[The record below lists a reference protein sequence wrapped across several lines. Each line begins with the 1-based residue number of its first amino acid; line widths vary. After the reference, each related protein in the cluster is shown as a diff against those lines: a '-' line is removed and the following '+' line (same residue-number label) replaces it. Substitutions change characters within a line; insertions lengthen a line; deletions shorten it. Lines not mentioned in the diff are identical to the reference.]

1 MTDLYPICDGTYVK
15 YYITPKL
22 PDGLSL
28 DVNTGVISGIPN
40 KNSELKKYIITAR
53 QELIVECQL
62 YIQINSIIII
72 LLDKTCPSIDS
83 FSEAVINS
91 YGARPCT
98 NNYNSYEYR
107 YCYENQT
114 WSSIIDDSNCRD
126 VDIELYY
133 PNDTFIF
140 QQNFPIKKIEY
151 EKSTGILSYKCDE
164 LPDGLIFN
172 VIDGTIT
179 GEPKKPSNLTR
190 YIIEGYTR
198 EFNIIQSYIY
208 IMINATFC
216 NSEYGFP
223 VAESNTEMVIPCNG
237 LLWGVKKANCLI
249 STEENKLY
257 WGNIEG
263 CNGTTIKNT
272 NHYSFL
278 LIFKELDYN
287 KMAFEDFYEIYNIV
301 YYLVEDVLV
310 EDINTLSFT
319 IEQKN
324 NSVIYNFGFYSSRDG
339 ETIQTIIIQ
348 LLNNRSWLILQYI
361 KKKIDEHYLF
371 IPEPVI
377 SSITISSYQNEKR
390 EINESEFII
399 LSTIAILLIIILF
412 IAIFFT
418 YLHLKS
424 IKRSTLIYRR
434 DLRRKRNQ
442 KDLFL

>member
-1 MTDLYPICDGTYVK
+1 
-15 YYITPKL
+15 
-22 PDGLSL
+22 
-28 DVNTGVISGIPN
+28 
-40 KNSELKKYIITAR
+40 
-53 QELIVECQL
+53 
-62 YIQINSIIII
+62 
-72 LLDKTCPSIDS
+72 
-83 FSEAVINS
+83 
-91 YGARPCT
+91 
-98 NNYNSYEYR
+98 
-107 YCYENQT
+107 
-114 WSSIIDDSNCRD
+114 
-126 VDIELYY
+126 
-133 PNDTFIF
+133 
-140 QQNFPIKKIEY
+140 
-151 EKSTGILSYKCDE
+151 
-164 LPDGLIFN
+164 
-172 VIDGTIT
+172 
-179 GEPKKPSNLTR
+179 
-190 YIIEGYTR
+190 
-198 EFNIIQSYIY
+198 
-208 IMINATFC
+208 MINATFC

-361 KKKIDEHYLF
+361 KKKIDEHYLY